1 MAYTL
6 GNSNVDDGTYFG
18 TIIFVK
24 FKCCEKLD
32 SKDPYMG
39 DGPLD
44 DIQLSERIFFDY
56 LKKTYATFLETG
68 ERIDTET
75 DDDLIKS
82 FGTFKV

>member
-1 MAYTL
+1 
-6 GNSNVDDGTYFG
+6 
-18 TIIFVK
+18 
-24 FKCCEKLD
+24 
-32 SKDPYMG
+32 MG

-68 ERIDTET
+68 ERIDPET

-82 FGTFKV
+82 FGKR